1 MLRYGQY
8 NLVTRQNWIEK
19 TLTQLK
25 PGKKIIDVGAG
36 ECQYKKFCSHLE
48 YISQDFNEYTGDGNN
63 AGLQTGKW
71 DTSKIDIVSDITSIP
86 VADESFD
93 YVMCTEVLEHVPH
106 PVSAFNELSRI
117 LKYDGELII
126 TSPFCSLT
134 HFAPYHFCDG
144 FNRYFYEF
152 HLNRLGYEIMEIT
165 PNGNYFEFLSQELQ
179 RFPFMVKNYTSKRN
193 LIPKILVRLT
203 NWIIAYYGKRE
214 KNSSEIVCFG
224 YHVRA
229 RKK

>member
-19 TLTQLK
+19 TLTQLT

-93 YVMCTEVLEHVPH
+93 YVMCTEVLEHVPD

>member
-93 YVMCTEVLEHVPH
+93 YVMCTEVLEHVPD

>member
-1 MLRYGQY
+1 
-8 NLVTRQNWIEK
+8 
-19 TLTQLK
+19 
-25 PGKKIIDVGAG
+25 
-36 ECQYKKFCSHLE
+36 
-48 YISQDFNEYTGDGNN
+48 
-63 AGLQTGKW
+63 
-71 DTSKIDIVSDITSIP
+71 
-86 VADESFD
+86 
-93 YVMCTEVLEHVPH
+93 
-106 PVSAFNELSRI
+106 
-117 LKYDGELII
+117 
-126 TSPFCSLT
+126 
-134 HFAPYHFCDG
+134 
-144 FNRYFYEF
+144 
-152 HLNRLGYEIMEIT
+152 LNRLGYEIMEIT